1 MTDRLDEP
9 LVTSSLKVLPH
20 WTGDSTRISRSVLI
34 AGTEAEQF
42 LRALAESAD
51 AMNHHP
57 EVEEG
62 DGRLRISLSTHSAG
76 GVTALDIAMASHID
90 DLVAQA
96 TGEPV
101 ERIHDAA
108 PAPPED
114 DSHGRNVLRPPN
126 RDDEEPLIGAASG
139 GAGGPAVALPSD
151 EPGQPEPGVAEEQER
166 PTVE

>member
-1 MTDRLDEP
+1 MAAGHRSGGRNRGVTGYDSSWHPVRRTSKESAMTDRLDEP

-57 EVEEG
+57 EVEQG

-76 GVTALDIAMASHID
+76 GVTALDIAMASH
-90 DLVAQA
+90 
-96 TGEPV
+96 
-101 ERIHDAA
+101 
-108 PAPPED
+108 
-114 DSHGRNVLRPPN
+114 
-126 RDDEEPLIGAASG
+126 
-139 GAGGPAVALPSD
+139 
-151 EPGQPEPGVAEEQER
+151 
-166 PTVE
+166 